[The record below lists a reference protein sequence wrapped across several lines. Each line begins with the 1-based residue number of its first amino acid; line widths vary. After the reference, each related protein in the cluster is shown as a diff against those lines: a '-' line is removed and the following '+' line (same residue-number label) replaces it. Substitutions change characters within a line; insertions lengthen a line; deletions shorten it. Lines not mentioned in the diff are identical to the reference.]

1 MYWYESWTITKA
13 KHWRIWC
20 FWIVVLQK
28 ILESPL
34 ESKDIKPV
42 NPKGNQTWIFI
53 RRTDAE
59 AEVPILWPPDSETRL
74 IGKDPDA
81 RKDWKQRRKRW
92 QRMRWLEGNTNSMHL
107 SLSKLRKI
115 VKDRE
120 TQCAIVRGITKSQ
133 NLEMSDNIMGLP
145 TYGSSA
151 FVIPPFLWLLHR
163 GNLWVPSTAGLPP
176 HATDKTIQYDSI
188 NYWKVLSS
196 RWTQAVQTCIIQ
208 GSIYTIICV

>member
-163 GNLWVPSTAGLPP
+163 G
-176 HATDKTIQYDSI
+176 K
-188 NYWKVLSS
+188 SS
-196 RWTQAVQTCIIQ
+196 SPLI
-208 GSIYTIICV
+208 SE